1 MPLDRD
7 PAHLWDMREA
17 ARDAM
22 RFLENLTLAEYV
34 SEGREM
40 NRLAVERVLQI
51 LGEAAR
57 RVSPTFRDAHPEV
70 PWGDIIGLRNI
81 ISHLYDRVDHVLI
94 YNIVTVRIPALL
106 ADLEPL
112 VPPPPE
118 LIDET

>member
-1 MPLDRD
+1 
-7 PAHLWDMREA
+7 MREA
-17 ARDAM
+17 ARDAR
-22 RFLENLTLAEYV
+22 RFLENLTLAEYL

-57 RVSPTFRDAHPEV
+57 RVSPAFRDAHPEV

-81 ISHLYDRVDHVLI
+81 ISHLYDLVDHVLI